1 MRAISTN
8 NDFMILNKELSL
20 FINFMFGAVPALM
33 TYILCMVTHKY
44 LDLCKDLYKHIL
56 LL

>member
-1 MRAISTN
+1 
-8 NDFMILNKELSL
+8 MILNKELSL